1 MELHVNKHLG
11 ADDLLKIKNFGTEES
26 PVIFAVIGDVSS
38 SGKYEQTTIAVR
50 SDELIVFDL
59 DSGTVEQRVLFSDI
73 EKIYAKR
80 MYGNAF
86 IRVPLKGEDKP
97 RNLFRYTLSIAQL
110 CDSLILFV
118 NNVKAGEN
126 LEMQIE
132 GIATTYEKQLSV
144 CPKCGRT
151 LSAPGVKCIN
161 CEGKRKII
169 SRLAV
174 YMKPEIRNLVISVLI
189 SIVTTVLVLVPPY
202 LTRTLVD
209 DILKSGNTASSPV
222 EYSAFLSLTPKQALF

>member
-1 MELHVNKHLG
+1 MLQELHVNKHLAA
-11 ADDLLKIKNFGTEES
+11 ADLEKIKKLGTEES
-26 PVIFAVIGDVSS
+26 PVIFAIIGDVSS
-38 SGKYEQTTIAVR
+38 EGKYAQTTIAVKA
-50 SDELIVFDL
+50 DELIVFDL
-59 DSGTVEQRVLFSDI
+59 ESGEIEDRVCFSDI

-86 IRVPLKGEDKP
+86 IRVLLKGEDKP
-97 RNLFRYTLSIAQL
+97 KNLFRYTFSIAQL

-118 NNVKAGEN
+118 NNVRSGEN
-126 LEMQIE
+126 LQTQIE

-174 YMKPEIRNLVISVLI
+174 YLKPEIRNLIISVFI
-189 SIVTTVLVLVPPY
+189 S
-202 LTRTLVD
+202 TLP
-209 DILKSGNTASSPV
+209 S
-222 EYSAFLSLTPKQALF
+222 